1 MDANYI
7 FFICGDPLF
16 LFSHE
21 FYSVGF
27 IQLFGA
33 I

>member
-1 MDANYI
+1 MDVNYI

-16 LFSHE
+16 LFSYE

-27 IQLFGA
+27 IQEFRA